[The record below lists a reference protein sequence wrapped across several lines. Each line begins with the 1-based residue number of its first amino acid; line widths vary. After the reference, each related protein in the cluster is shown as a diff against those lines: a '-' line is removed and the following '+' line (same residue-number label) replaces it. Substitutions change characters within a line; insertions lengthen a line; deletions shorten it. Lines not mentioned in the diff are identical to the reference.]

1 MAFRMNS
8 QGWANSQNAVL
19 KGVLMLSDRVRGL
32 QASGIRKIFE
42 MVASMEDPIDL
53 SIGQAD
59 YDVPEPIKE
68 AAIKAINEGF
78 NRYTVTQGIPE
89 LNERIRDKLKKQYG
103 YEPDKTLVTSGVSG
117 GLLLSFLS
125 LVNPGDEVLLP
136 EPYFVMYKILTE
148 LAEGVPVYYDLYP
161 DFRLTRN
168 ALESKITDKTKLILI
183 NSPSNPTGSVL
194 DSEELKTIAS
204 VARAHDLLVVSD
216 EIYEQF
222 VYDEPFHSI
231 SEFCPERLIHLG
243 GFSKTFGMPGW
254 RMGYATGPSEIL
266 DKMTI
271 LQQFSFVC
279 APSFAQ
285 KAVLYALD
293 HDMSESVDLY
303 RSKRDLVYNGLK
315 DSFDVVRPGGS
326 FYIFPSL
333 PHGVKGA
340 GFASEAIK
348 KNVLVVPGTAF
359 SARDSHFRISFAA
372 PDEKLEQGMEI
383 LSELARSMSVAEKL
397 GGAIKKK
404 APLAAE
410 G

>member
-1 MAFRMNS
+1 
-8 QGWANSQNAVL
+8 
-19 KGVLMLSDRVRGL
+19 MLSDRVQGL

-59 YDVPEPIKE
+59 YDVPEEVKE
-68 AAIKAINEGF
+68 AAIRAIREGF

-89 LNERIRDKLKKQYG
+89 LNERIRAKLKVQYG
-103 YEPDKTLVTSGVSG
+103 YDPDKTLVTCGVSG
-117 GLLLSFLS
+117 GLLLSFLT
-125 LVNPGDEVLLP
+125 LVNPGDEVLIP

-148 LAEGVPVYYDLYP
+148 LVGGVPVYYDLYP
-161 DFRLTRN
+161 DFRVNRN
-168 ALESKITDKTKLILI
+168 DIESKITEKTKLILV
-183 NSPSNPTGSVL
+183 NSPSSPTGSVMGV
-194 DSEELKTIAS
+194 DELKMIAD
-204 VARAHDLLVVSD
+204 VARSHDLLVVSD

-222 VYDEPFHSI
+222 VYDEPFHSLC
-231 SEFCPERLIHLG
+231 EYCPERLIHLG

-254 RMGYATGPSEIL
+254 RMGYATGPAEIL

-293 HDMSESVDLY
+293 HDMSEAIDRY
-303 RSKRDLVYNGLK
+303 RAKRDLVYAGLK
-315 DSFDVVRPGGS
+315 DNFDVVRPGGS

-333 PHGVKGA
+333 PRGVKGA
-340 GFASEAIK
+340 GFAGEAIK

-359 SARDSHFRISFAA
+359 SRKDTHFRISFAA
-372 PDEKLEQGMEI
+372 PDQKLKEGMEI
-383 LSELARSMSVAEKL
+383 LSDLARTMEVAGPPK
-397 GGAIKKK
+397 GSIKKK
-404 APLAAE
+404 AALRAAE
-410 G
+410 SSE

>member
-1 MAFRMNS
+1 
-8 QGWANSQNAVL
+8 
-19 KGVLMLSDRVRGL
+19 MLSDRVQGL

-42 MVASMEDPIDL
+42 MVASMEDPINL

-59 YDVPEPIKE
+59 YDVPEPVKE
-68 AAIKAINEGF
+68 AAIKAIREGF

-89 LNERIRDKLKKQYG
+89 LNERIREKLKNQYN

-125 LVNPGDEVLLP
+125 LINPGDEVLLP

-161 DFRLTRN
+161 DFRLSKKD
-168 ALESKITDKTKLILI
+168 LESKITDKTKLILV
-183 NSPSNPTGSVL
+183 NTPSNPTGSVL
-194 DSEELKTIAS
+194 NVDELKTIAE

-222 VYDEPFHSI
+222 VYDEPFHSV

-254 RMGYATGPSEIL
+254 RMGYAAGPAEIL

-271 LQQFSFVC
+271 LQQFSYVC

-285 KAVLYALD
+285 KAVLCALD
-293 HDMSESVDLY
+293 HDMSEWIDRY
-303 RSKRDLVYNGLK
+303 RSKRDLVYAGLK
-315 DSFDVVRPGGS
+315 DTFDVVRPSGS

-333 PHGVKGA
+333 PRGVTGA

-348 KNVLVVPGTAF
+348 NNVLVVPGTAF
-359 SARDSHFRISFAA
+359 SKKDTHFRISFAV

-383 LSELARSMSVAEKL
+383 LSDLARKMEVSKKPQSSV
-397 GGAIKKK
+397 KKK
-404 APLAAE
+404 VEPLAAKGSE
-410 G
+410 

>member
-1 MAFRMNS
+1 
-8 QGWANSQNAVL
+8 
-19 KGVLMLSDRVRGL
+19 MLSDRVQGL

-59 YDVPEPIKE
+59 YDVPEPVKE
-68 AAIKAINEGF
+68 AAIKAIREGF

-89 LNERIRDKLKKQYG
+89 LNERIREKLKDQYG
-103 YEPDKTLVTSGVSG
+103 YEPDKTLVTCGVSG

-125 LVNPGDEVLLP
+125 LINPGDEVLLP

-148 LAEGVPVYYDLYP
+148 LVGGVPVYYDLYP
-161 DFRLTRN
+161 DFRVNRKD
-168 ALESKITDKTKLILI
+168 LESKITDKTKLILV

-194 DSEELKTIAS
+194 SGDEFKMIGD

-222 VYDEPFHSI
+222 VYDEPFHSLCEI
-231 SEFCPERLIHLG
+231 CPERLIHLG

-254 RMGYATGPSEIL
+254 RMGYATGPAEIL

-293 HDMSESVDLY
+293 LDMSESIDRY
-303 RSKRDLVYNGLK
+303 RRKRDLVYAGLK
-315 DSFDVVRPGGS
+315 DTFDVIRPGGS

-333 PHGVKGA
+333 PRGVKGA

>member
-1 MAFRMNS
+1 
-8 QGWANSQNAVL
+8 
-19 KGVLMLSDRVRGL
+19 MLSDRVQGL

-59 YDVPEPIKE
+59 YDVPEPVKE
-68 AAIKAINEGF
+68 AAIKAIREGF

-89 LNERIRDKLKKQYG
+89 LNERIRAKLKASYG
-103 YEPDKTLVTSGVSG
+103 YEPDRTLVTSGVSG

-161 DFRLTRN
+161 DFRVTRER
-168 ALESKITDKTKLILI
+168 LESKITEKTKLILV

-194 DSEELKTIAS
+194 TAEELKTIS
-204 VARAHDLLVVSD
+204 DVARTHDLLVVSD

-231 SEFCPERLIHLG
+231 CEFCPERLIHLG

-254 RMGYATGPSEIL
+254 RMGYATGPAEIL

-271 LQQFSFVC
+271 LQQFSYVC

-293 HDMSESVDLY
+293 CDMSEWIDRY
-303 RSKRDLVYNGLK
+303 RRKRDLVFEGLK
-315 DSFDVVRPGGS
+315 NSFDLVRPGGS

-333 PHGVKGA
+333 PHGVTGA

-348 KNVLVVPGTAF
+348 RNVLVVPGTAF
-359 SARDSHFRISFAA
+359 SGRDTHFRISFAA
-372 PDEKLEQGMEI
+372 PDERLEQGMEI
-383 LSELARSMSVAEKL
+383 LSDLAREMVVSKKRESSV
-397 GGAIKKK
+397 KKK
-404 APLAAE
+404 AHLAAE
-410 G
+410 SGQ